1 MGQDWSEQ
9 GAGQQTARRRR
20 LGQDR
25 AEQGRAGAA
34 AERKRER
41 ERDPR
46 GHVDT
51 QNTHMLCT
59 RVLGI

>member
-9 GAGQQTARRRR
+9 GAGQQTAGQRR

-34 AERKRER
+34 AERQER
-41 ERDPR
+41 ERPAWTHR
-46 GHVDT
+46 RTEH
-51 QNTHMLCT
+51 THMFCT
-59 RVLGI
+59 RML